1 MSIKI
6 LEGGFQAE
14 FYRGPISR
22 GLAAPSY
29 EEELPARQTIDKGTM
44 ERPNAALKLFG
55 GLSVREKDND
65 ITDYLVEIGFG
76 DPTFELGSKAR
87 VPSERRNENELISI
101 SLPLVVE
108 IAKTM
113 AQSEATSKKE
123 EYTIARKYV
132 NDGLRDLRSEYQ
144 MEGMSSALVQIV
156 DQLNRVPKIDRSY
169 ALLQFKKIT
178 GRDPDVN
185 SIADLTTLIDL
196 AEDVYK

>member
-1 MSIKI
+1 
-6 LEGGFQAE
+6 
-14 FYRGPISR
+14 
-22 GLAAPSY
+22 
-29 EEELPARQTIDKGTM
+29 
-44 ERPNAALKLFG
+44 
-55 GLSVREKDND
+55 VREKDSD

-196 AEDVYK
+196 SEDVYK